1 MNLHGAPPH
10 QPAAT
15 LVLQPPLLLI
25 IVQFFSVVYQCSSLT
40 PQQAKTQIKKKNV
53 TRIVVYSRTIDLF
66 HNIIAAHLFI
76 LLITSIYF
84 LVINCSFLFYY
95 FIIYLPIYFCSFW
108 LLACIFSKRKL
119 K

>member
-1 MNLHGAPPH
+1 MVPPH
-10 QPAAT
+10 PSPSGFKT
-15 LVLQPPLLLI
+15 PLLLI
-25 IVQFFSVVYQCSSLT
+25 IVQFFSVVDQCTSLT
-40 PQQAKTQIKKKNV
+40 PQQAKTQILKKNV

-76 LLITSIYF
+76 LLINLIYF

-108 LLACIFSKRKL
+108 LLACIFFKRKVIGVMVTN
-119 K
+119 